1 MSQVF
6 IIGSTGGVGRRLRK
20 QLTASGHQVTGLHR
34 KPGQAEEL
42 QQDGVTPVQLDLLT
56 TSNESLAAAMHGCDV
71 VVFSAGA
78 AGAGVELTDG
88 IDGRGAQIAA
98 EAARIAGV
106 KRFLLVSAFPDAGR
120 GKQLSPTFEHY
131 MQVKRQADV
140 MLAATDLDWVILR
153 PGTLTNHEGSGRV
166 HSGLAIAYGEIPRD
180 DVAAV
185 LHSLVEQPA
194 VKRVIIEL
202 TRGEQPVSAAVQ
214 QMAAYSGR

>member
-6 IIGSTGGVGRRLRK
+6 IIGATGGVGRRLRK
-20 QLTASGHQVTGLHR
+20 QLSASGHQVTGLHR
-34 KPGQAEEL
+34 KPEQAAEL
-42 QQDGVTPVQLDLLT
+42 AEDKVRPVELDLLT
-56 TSNESLAAAMHGCDV
+56 TNAESLAQAMQGSDV

-106 KRFLLVSAFPDAGR
+106 KRFILVSAFPDAGR
-120 GKQLSPTFEHY
+120 GKQISPTFEHY
-131 MQVKRQADV
+131 MKVKRQADV

-153 PGTLTNHEGSGRV
+153 PGTLTNEAGSGKV
-166 HSGLAIAYGEIPRD
+166 NVGLAIAYGEIPRE

-185 LHSLVEQPA
+185 LHSLVEHPE

-202 TRGEQPVSAAVQ
+202 TEGQQPIDSAVQ
-214 QMAAYSGR
+214 QVGAYSGR

>member
-1 MSQVF
+1 MSQIF
-6 IIGSTGGVGRRLRK
+6 IIGATGGVGRRLRK
-20 QLTASGHQVTGLHR
+20 RLSESGHQVHGLHR
-34 KPGQAEEL
+34 KAEQAEEL
-42 QQDGVTPVQLDLLT
+42 KADGVTPVQLDLLT
-56 TSNESLAAAMHGCDV
+56 TDSNGLAQAMQGSDV
-71 VVFSAGA
+71 VIFSAGA

-88 IDGRGAQIAA
+88 IDGRGAEIAA

-131 MQVKRQADV
+131 MKVKRQADV

-153 PGTLTNHEGSGRV
+153 PGTLVNEPGSGKV
-166 HSGLAIAYGEIPRD
+166 HAGLAIAYGNIPRD

-185 LHSLVEQPA
+185 LHSLVEKPE

-202 TRGEQPVSAAVQ
+202 TEGQQPVDEGVQ